1 MKKLIAIAA
10 IVIASVTTAQ
20 VKAQTPIEKICNSID
35 TFMKAQH
42 PEYAKIER
50 YKVLEIKLNK
60 VVTKSEDGKID
71 TLLNPEA
78 VFEKGKEP
86 LGVNVEGPFVTL
98 EEYYND
104 KFSSYLMPYVAPV
117 DYHNNSDKLY
127 LKFVGDIDSEKNKDY
142 GYDLY
147 SFSVIEKDGAKYFI
161 LIQDYQVRPTLE
173 SVRKQMLEQN

>member
-1 MKKLIAIAA
+1 
-10 IVIASVTTAQ
+10 
-20 VKAQTPIEKICNSID
+20 
-35 TFMKAQH
+35 
-42 PEYAKIER
+42 
-50 YKVLEIKLNK
+50 
-60 VVTKSEDGKID
+60 
-71 TLLNPEA
+71 
-78 VFEKGKEP
+78 
-86 LGVNVEGPFVTL
+86 
-98 EEYYND
+98 
-104 KFSSYLMPYVAPV
+104 MPYVAPV